1 MLRVLFKVI
10 TISSSLLYIQQ
21 ASAHMI
27 DSDHHKKSGVY
38 IILAEKT
45 NPSET
50 KELTAKQ
57 TAKNKLMDG
66 PQKSKGIKK
75 VKVVGKFPLKG
86 QFKDINNRALRS
98 RYIEIEPGGIIGVHR
113 HGDNPGPAIAFIIS
127 GELTEFR
134 KGDAPVVKKP
144 GDTALEPK
152 GTIHWWRNDGSII
165 AKALVVDIPIINNK

>member
-1 MLRVLFKVI
+1 MLKVLFKVI
-10 TISSSLLYIQQ
+10 TISSSLLYIPQ

-27 DSDHHKKSGVY
+27 DSDHHNKSGVH
-38 IILAEKT
+38 IILAEKIDR
-45 NPSET
+45 SET

-57 TAKNKLMDG
+57 NTKNKLMDG

-86 QFKDINNRALRS
+86 QFKDINLRELRT
-98 RYIEIEPGGIIGVHR
+98 RYIEIEPGGIVGVHR
-113 HGDNPGPAIAFIIS
+113 HGDRPGPAIAYIIS

-152 GTIHWWRNDGSII
+152 GTIHWWRNDGSTI
-165 AKALVVDIPIINNK
+165 AKALVVDIPLINNK

>member
-1 MLRVLFKVI
+1 MLKALFKVI
-10 TISSSLLYIQQ
+10 LIGSSLLYISH

-27 DSDHHKKSGVY
+27 DPDHHKESGVY

-45 NPSET
+45 NSSET

-57 TAKNKLMDG
+57 AAKSKLMDG

-75 VKVVGKFPLKG
+75 VKVVGEFPLKG
-86 QFKDINNRALRS
+86 QFKDINKRALRS
-98 RYIEIEPGGIIGVHR
+98 RLIEIEPGGIVGVHR
-113 HGDNPGPAIAFIIS
+113 HGENPGPAIAFIIS

-134 KGDAPVVKKP
+134 KGDAPVIKKP

-152 GTIHWWRNDGSII
+152 GTIHWWRNDGSTN
-165 AKALVVDIPIINNK
+165 AKALVVDIPIITNK